1 MPQESIFVS
10 YINTATSLNLIYSK
24 ILQKEDDYFHNT
36 LLFFVKKIILLI
48 IQDNLHL
55 INQK

>member
-10 YINTATSLNLIYSK
+10 YINTATSLNSIYSK
-24 ILQKEDDYFHNT
+24 ILQKEDDYFHNA
-36 LLFFVKKIILLI
+36 LLFFVKKIILLS
-48 IQDNLHL
+48 IQDNFHL

>member
-1 MPQESIFVS
+1 MPQESIFFS

-36 LLFFVKKIILLI
+36 LLFFVKKIILLS
-48 IQDNLHL
+48 IQDNFHL

>member
-1 MPQESIFVS
+1 MPQESIFFS

-24 ILQKEDDYFHNT
+24 ILQKEDDYFHNA
-36 LLFFVKKIILLI
+36 LLFFVKKIILLS
-48 IQDNLHL
+48 IQDNFHL